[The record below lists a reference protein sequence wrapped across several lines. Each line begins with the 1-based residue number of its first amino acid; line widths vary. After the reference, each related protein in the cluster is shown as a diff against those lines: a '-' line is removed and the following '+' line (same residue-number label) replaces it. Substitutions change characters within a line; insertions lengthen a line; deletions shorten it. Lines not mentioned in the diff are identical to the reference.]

1 MISFL
6 AQSPADPTS
15 PWLVLGIPGLM
26 VVGFLTGQIVTKL
39 QLTRESTR
47 ADLYE
52 AKYDALLTET
62 QGQILPAI
70 KQHTQTLTALVPV
83 LERMVKVME
92 DERTTVPARR
102 PSGRQT
108 TGS

>member
-1 MISFL
+1 MSWFF
-6 AQSPADPTS
+6 AQSPADPSS

-26 VVGFLTGQIVTKL
+26 VIGFLTGQIVTKL
-39 QLTRESTR
+39 TFKRESDR

-52 AKYDALLTET
+52 AKYDTLLKET
-62 QGQILPAI
+62 QEQILPAI
-70 KQHTQTLTALVPV
+70 RQHTQTLTTLLPV

-92 DERTTVPARR
+92 DERRTVPKRR

>member
-1 MISFL
+1 MIWLL
-6 AQSPADPTS
+6 AQSPTDPSS

-26 VVGFLTGQIVTKL
+26 VIGFLTGQIVTKL
-39 QLTRESTR
+39 TYKRESDR
-47 ADLYE
+47 ADQYE

-70 KQHTQTLTALVPV
+70 RQHTQTLTALVPV
-83 LERMVKVME
+83 LERMVKAME